1 MLKRVVVLG
10 LLALVTLG
18 NLSRP
23 VEAAGLGG
31 LAAFFLMGHL
41 PSADA
46 GWGRGGGFHRA
57 PSYPRY
63 YGGYYRDG
71 GPYRDGGFYR
81 APYYTGYDAA
91 PYGYGGYSSY
101 GGYSGCPP
109 YGYYGGYDGYGYD
122 GYGW

>member
-1 MLKRVVVLG
+1 MLKRVAVLG
-10 LLALVTLG
+10 LLVLVTLG
-18 NLSRP
+18 NLLRP

-31 LAAFFLMGHL
+31 LAAFFLLGHL
-41 PSADA
+41 SSADA

-63 YGGYYRDG
+63 YGGYYRDV

-81 APYYTGYDAA
+81 APYYAGYDAA
-91 PYGYGGYSSY
+91 PY
-101 GGYSGCPP
+101 GYSGCPP